1 MSMHFVVSCLQYV
14 KWNIIYTNIILARS
28 FINILYSFCVMADN
42 KISMALYLLFYS
54 CNITFFTSVNIFLL
68 KSVVVSQIKLSSAS
82 KPCAADRVFIIRV
95 LCLAHAEMLMLSTKR
110 IAFWSNDATW
120 LWYYQLWKLAGVR
133 HSTPFQYFVDKLQIK
148 Y

>member
-54 CNITFFTSVNIFLL
+54 AILHSLPQLTFFLL

-95 LCLAHAEMLMLSTKR
+95 LCLAHAEMLIKHKTNRVLIQWCCMIVILPIMKASR
-110 IAFWSNDATW
+110 I
-120 LWYYQLWKLAGVR
+120 R
-133 HSTPFQYFVDKLQIK
+133 
-148 Y
+148 